1 MDFSDALRACKSGEK
16 IQRSGWNGKNMW
28 VKIQVPDENSK
39 MNLPYFYM
47 RNVSGALVPWLAS
60 QSDLLTD
67 DWNVLSDNKI
77 VFKENDSVKCATIA
91 IN

>member
-47 RNVSGALVPWLAS
+47 RTVSGALVPWLAS

-77 VFKENDSVKCATIA
+77 VFKENASVKCATIA